1 MKGETILRNIRDV
14 DRRFIY
20 LAILLAV
27 VVPLVMV
34 AFGLNFPTTVT
45 PEVQRIFDRIESL
58 VGDERCVLIAM
69 DYDPSTQPE
78 LQPMAKVVIRHCM
91 LRRIKVIGIT
101 NAITGIGLG
110 ISAMTTVAEEYGLVN
125 GEDWVFLGFQTPP
138 VVVMLGIG
146 ENIKDVFP
154 TDYYGTLSTEIPML
168 ENVTDYDDLGL
179 LVALAGNT
187 LPVSWVTYAGTR
199 YDVPIATGVTAVSAA
214 DFYPYLQTG
223 QFIGMMG
230 GIKGAAEYEELLE
243 RLEESLGTYEP
254 RMAGFSPEER
264 HHLEKDRRKARR
276 AMNPQSIAHIV
287 IILFIILG
295 NITYFMFDR
304 KTSKF

>member
-1 MKGETILRNIRDV
+1 MKSEAFLRNIKDI
-14 DRRFIY
+14 DRRFIF
-20 LAILLAV
+20 LAILLSV
-27 VVPLVMV
+27 VIPLILV
-34 AFGLNFPTTVT
+34 AFGLDFPTTVT

-58 VGDERCVLIAM
+58 VGDERCILLAM

-78 LQPMAKVVIRHCM
+78 LQPMAKVVLRHCL
-91 LRRIKVIGIT
+91 LRGLKVIGVT
-101 NAITGIGLG
+101 NVITGMGLG
-110 ISAMTTVAEEYGLVN
+110 IDAMTTVAEEYGGVN

-146 ENIKDVFP
+146 EDIKEVYP
-154 TDYYGTLSTEIPML
+154 TDYYGTPSDEIPML
-168 ENVTDYDDLGL
+168 ENVTNYDDIGL

-230 GIKGAAEYEELLE
+230 GIKGAAEYEELLD
-243 RLEESLGTYEP
+243 RLEESLGTYEA
-254 RMAGFSPEER
+254 RMAGLSLNKR
-264 HHLEKDRRKARR
+264 HTLEKDRRKARR
-276 AMNPQSIAHIV
+276 AMNPQSIAHLV
-287 IILFIILG
+287 IIFFIIIG

-304 KTSKF
+304 KTSKL